1 MIQFQEVMR
10 VQGKELVRIWV
21 LEVMKIQG
29 EEVVKAQKQGKS
41 TGIRGDEYTSTRSE
55 STVVNDKG
63 IGKYTHAGGETM
75 CVGDEYTGNPGK
87 GDVGGNRAEVEVVRQ
102 E

>member
-1 MIQFQEVMR
+1 
-10 VQGKELVRIWV
+10 
-21 LEVMKIQG
+21 
-29 EEVVKAQKQGKS
+29 
-41 TGIRGDEYTSTRSE
+41 
-55 STVVNDKG
+55 
-63 IGKYTHAGGETM
+63 M